1 MDSGTRLDLLR
12 WQPDTDEPEA
22 RPTRAP
28 ARNRRRA
35 RGLLATARPRQWVK
49 NVLVAAAPF
58 TAGVLFEP
66 AVARATGV
74 AFVAVCLT
82 ASGVYF
88 VNDARD
94 APRDRAHPVKRWRP
108 VAAGIVPVAAAY
120 AMGALLLTLGV
131 ATGAVAGSSA
141 LGFALTG
148 YAAMSLAYCYGLKD
162 QPVLDLATIAT
173 GFLLRAV
180 AGGLA
185 AGIALSPHFL
195 IVAAFGS
202 LFMAAGKRYSE
213 AVTVGAGQAATRASL
228 ARYTA
233 TYLRFVWGMAAAVTI
248 GSYGLWA
255 FEIGA
260 RTGENWAAI
269 SIIPFVLCLMRYAA
283 DIDRG
288 DAEAPEEIA
297 LRDRVLQG
305 LAVAWV
311 TCLSLAVL
319 W

>member
-12 WQPDTDEPEA
+12 WQPDTDEPEV
-22 RPTRAP
+22 RPP
-28 ARNRRRA
+28 ARRRA
-35 RGLLATARPRQWVK
+35 RGLLATARPRQWLK

-58 TAGVLFEP
+58 MAGVLFEP
-66 AVARATGV
+66 AVARATAV

-82 ASGVYF
+82 ASGVYY

-108 VAAGIVPVAAAY
+108 VAAGVVPVTAAY
-120 AMGALLLTLGV
+120 AMGALLVTLGV
-131 ATGAVAGSSA
+131 ALGATVGSSA
-141 LGFALTG
+141 LGLALAG

-213 AVTVGAGQAATRASL
+213 AVNVGDGRAATRASL

-305 LAVAWV
+305 LAVGWV
-311 TCLSLAVL
+311 ACLSLAVL
-319 W
+319 R